1 MAVIGISASIDV
13 SKIDKE
19 KLIKGKKGTYL
30 NITAFVDIEN
40 KDQYDNNGM
49 VTQSVTSE
57 EREAG
62 TRGVILG
69 NTKVFFQGESKQNK
83 PKQNT
88 SSLQVESFED
98 LSDDIPFS
106 IVLGLALI
114 MMGAVSILCWLYLL
128 YLLINKGVKLC
139 LPHKKKWF

>member
-1 MAVIGISASIDV
+1 MATVGISASIDV

-30 NITAFVDIEN
+30 NITAFVDLDN

-83 PKQNT
+83 QKQNI
-88 SSLQVESFED
+88 SPLQREDFVD
-98 LSDDIPFS
+98 LSNDVPF
-106 IVLGLALI
+106 
-114 MMGAVSILCWLYLL
+114 
-128 YLLINKGVKLC
+128 
-139 LPHKKKWF
+139 